1 MRARISRNRPV
12 HTGRGHTLMRLG
24 ALWRDLDLAL
34 LAPVLTLSVF
44 GVLAVFWAGLSPQ
57 FSSPYVLV
65 KAKVMSLLAGVLLL
79 VCFSKIDYHCYENRR
94 LQIEVTLAVIGFLGL
109 LFVIAP
115 KEFGAILRFLVFNK
129 TIQPSE
135 YVKVVVVV
143 VLSYTITESY
153 RRNLIEY
160 LVFSVHSLFLAIL
173 VILIAFQR
181 DYGAVLILLVTA
193 LCMLVVARIQ
203 AKQSALSA
211 AFAMVLGG
219 VIFLTIC
226 GALKE
231 DFYVLDRFWIFLKCL
246 LVKDCDEY
254 QLSNAH
260 SVIISGGLVGN
271 SIMDA
276 IHAHRILPMECNDF
290 IFCVIAEEMG
300 FLGVVL
306 LLFLY
311 LLFIQRGFLVA
322 KHCRDFF
329 GQLMAFGLTWI
340 IGFQAILNVL
350 VATGLFPI
358 TGITLPFISHGGN
371 SSLSAMIAVGILLNI
386 SKNTS

>member
-1 MRARISRNRPV
+1 
-12 HTGRGHTLMRLG
+12 MRLG

-65 KAKVMSLLAGVLLL
+65 KAKVMSLLAGALLL
-79 VCFSKIDYHCYENRR
+79 VCFSKINYHCYENRR
-94 LQIEVTLAVIGFLGL
+94 LQIGVSLAVIGFLAL
-109 LFVIAP
+109 LFGIAP

-153 RRNLIEY
+153 RRNLLEY
-160 LVFSVHSLFLAIL
+160 LVFSFHSLFLTIL
-173 VILIAFQR
+173 LILIALQP

-203 AKQSALSA
+203 TKQSALSLSLT
-211 AFAMVLGG
+211 MVLGG
-219 VIFLTIC
+219 VIFLTTC
-226 GALKE
+226 RALKE
-231 DFYVLDRFWIFLKCL
+231 DYYLLDRFWTFVRCFF
-246 LVKDCDEY
+246 VRDCDQY
-254 QLSNAH
+254 QLSHAY
-260 SVIISGGLVGN
+260 SAIISGRLAGN
-271 SIMDA
+271 SIVDA
-276 IHAHRILPMECNDF
+276 IHAHGILPMECNDF

-311 LLFIQRGFLVA
+311 LLFIQRGFFIA
-322 KHCRDFF
+322 RHCRDFF

-340 IGFQAILNVL
+340 IGFQAMLNVL